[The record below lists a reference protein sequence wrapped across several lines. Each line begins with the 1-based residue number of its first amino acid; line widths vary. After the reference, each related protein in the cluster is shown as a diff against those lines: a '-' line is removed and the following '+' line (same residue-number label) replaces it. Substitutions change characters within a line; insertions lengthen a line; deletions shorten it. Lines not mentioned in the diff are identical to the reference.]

1 MKPNPS
7 QQPVGLAV
15 FVIVCFFASPVPAAE
30 PPAFKEVEIES
41 LPQGWGYA
49 HKTLTADGNIRGG
62 HLSGGPDAP
71 RVYESEEQCKAA
83 DLKLITDLVAD
94 LLEARKKNKPD
105 KETPPAMDRTKHG
118 YKRVSITYADGTTLS
133 FVAKFADE
141 FEDTKVQAIHGA
153 IAKYRA
159 GAW

>member
-1 MKPNPS
+1 MLIAFAVITVFASN
-7 QQPVGLAV
+7 VLAV
-15 FVIVCFFASPVPAAE
+15 E
-30 PPAFKEVEIES
+30 PPTFKEVEIES

-49 HKTLTADGNIRGG
+49 HKTLTADGKIRGG

-83 DLKLITDLVAD
+83 DMKLITGLVAD
-94 LLEARKKNKPD
+94 VLEASKKKKPD
-105 KETPPAMDRTKHG
+105 KEGPPAMDRTKHG
-118 YKRVSITYADGTTLS
+118 YKRISITYADGTTLS
-133 FVAKFADE
+133 FVTKFTEE
-141 FEDTKVQAIHGA
+141 FEDADVQTIHKA